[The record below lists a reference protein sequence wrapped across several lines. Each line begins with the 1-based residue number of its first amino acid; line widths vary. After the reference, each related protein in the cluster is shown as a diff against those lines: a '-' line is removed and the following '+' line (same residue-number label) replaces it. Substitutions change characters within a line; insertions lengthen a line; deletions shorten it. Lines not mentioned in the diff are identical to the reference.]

1 MAEGSSQLWFH
12 SARVSWRFAAVACV
26 FWVGLITVLARS
38 AVGEYLESRLASPVN
53 FQLRQLLH
61 KSPEISRHLR
71 IYAVDDATV
80 FKIKSAALS
89 GREWA
94 AVFSVIAKSEA
105 AAIVIDGMFSQTDEF
120 VEEFEQGLAALRQ
133 RNIEVTVGAFVT
145 PDKVLFRDPLPF
157 RAEYNVET
165 MLPQSLQKS
174 AAAGA
179 AAGHQTPKA
188 TLPPMR
194 TIDGLIAYGPAARLG
209 PNLEHVG
216 HFAYAG
222 DGRVAA
228 FIGVDDRLQAPAQK
242 SSEVNQRQAAIG
254 HLSLYLARDR
264 RIENGHLVLNDHVV
278 PIGANGYVTVNFPD
292 PAALYDR
299 VIPIWSLLDKAAKGQ
314 PSSIVKKGDI
324 VFIVPQHYTGNT
336 DFKQTPLGS
345 IPGGFVIAAM
355 LNSVMTGQWLKPVAG
370 VEAMIFVMALL
381 GATIGINLG
390 AAAFWVILL
399 AIISSGFCLSIW
411 LFSYQ
416 GIIVPWFLPLLSCM
430 SVAITIFAEKTRLG
444 EKKSQALR
452 ASLAG
457 LVAADDLKSIL
468 RNPDSVSLEAR
479 ERVVTLMFIDI
490 VGFSL
495 LAENILPRIAF
506 EQLKKLLTQIGDC
519 VHAYGGIIDKTLGD
533 GLLCYFGYRFEGDAS
548 IADHAEQALRCGIK
562 IQEDNL
568 ARNIEAERGGEAI
581 HPLRIGINTAS
592 CYLGDLGSG
601 SRIDFT
607 VVGNGVNF
615 AKRLEGACAMYSVLM
630 GATTNDLVR
639 DIGLPG
645 NAFSKRLIRIKHHSE
660 LVEAYEYDPFVAQPQ
675 LRREALDG
683 FKKYANLDRLDQR
696 WPVKDPTKVQLN
708 TNIGAG
714 YLVNFSPGS
723 LGVRLMQLL
732 APGTSLRIEMDA
744 KNGALKTLLAKQGM
758 YPLVGQVLWGYAQG
772 AEFVHGVLLAEI
784 NEEQGEVLVQHLL
797 EFAFDS
803 DETPVPV
810 SGTAK
815 EA

>member
-1 MAEGSSQLWFH
+1 
-12 SARVSWRFAAVACV
+12 
-26 FWVGLITVLARS
+26 
-38 AVGEYLESRLASPVN
+38 
-53 FQLRQLLH
+53 
-61 KSPEISRHLR
+61 
-71 IYAVDDATV
+71 
-80 FKIKSAALS
+80 
-89 GREWA
+89 
-94 AVFSVIAKSEA
+94 
-105 AAIVIDGMFSQTDEF
+105 
-120 VEEFEQGLAALRQ
+120 
-133 RNIEVTVGAFVT
+133 
-145 PDKVLFRDPLPF
+145 
-157 RAEYNVET
+157 
-165 MLPQSLQKS
+165 
-174 AAAGA
+174 
-179 AAGHQTPKA
+179 
-188 TLPPMR
+188 
-194 TIDGLIAYGPAARLG
+194 
-209 PNLEHVG
+209 
-216 HFAYAG
+216 
-222 DGRVAA
+222 
-228 FIGVDDRLQAPAQK
+228 
-242 SSEVNQRQAAIG
+242 
-254 HLSLYLARDR
+254 
-264 RIENGHLVLNDHVV
+264 
-278 PIGANGYVTVNFPD
+278 
-292 PAALYDR
+292 
-299 VIPIWSLLDKAAKGQ
+299 
-314 PSSIVKKGDI
+314 
-324 VFIVPQHYTGNT
+324 
-336 DFKQTPLGS
+336 
-345 IPGGFVIAAM
+345 
-355 LNSVMTGQWLKPVAG
+355 MTGQWLKPVAG
-370 VEAMIFVMALL
+370 AEAMIFVMALL
-381 GATIGINLG
+381 GAAIGTNLG
-390 AAAFWVILL
+390 AAAFWVVLL
-399 AIISSGFCLSIW
+399 AVTFSGFSLSIW

-416 GIIVPWFLPLLSCM
+416 GIIVPWFLPLTSCM

-457 LVAADDLKSIL
+457 LVAADDLKSLL

-506 EQLKKLLTQIGDC
+506 EQLKKLLAQLGDC

-548 IADHAEQALRCGIK
+548 IADHAEKALRCGIK

-615 AKRLEGACAMYSVLM
+615 AKRLEGACAMHSVLM

-645 NAFSKRLIRIKHHSE
+645 AAFTKRLIRIKHHSE

-675 LRREALDG
+675 LRKEALDG
-683 FKKYANLDRLDQR
+683 FKKYANFDRLDHR
-696 WPVKDPTKVQLN
+696 WPVNDATKVQLN
-708 TNIGAG
+708 TNVGPG
-714 YLVNFSPGS
+714 YLANFSPGS

-732 APGTSLRIEMDA
+732 DPGTSLRIEMDA
-744 KNGALKTLLAKQGM
+744 KNGALKALLAEQGM

-772 AEFVHGVLLAEI
+772 AEFVHGVLLAQI

-803 DETPVPV
+803 DEGSVPV
-810 SGTAK
+810 AGVAK